1 MKQILK
7 LMLTAYKDLQMKKQL
22 IPRLSFAL
30 MMILSVNSLTVKSQP
45 LKEPKIRFIIKESE
59 KKVDVIIEGRNV
71 TSLCWPDNVYKPV
84 LYPIRTLSGT
94 EITRG
99 FPLNPRAGERDD
111 HIHQVGSWLNYGNV
125 NEFDF
130 WGNGSTG
137 KKSENGGVIRLLG
150 IEKAENGEKEGNL
163 RINAVWDDPAGREM
177 MKELTEYRF
186 SCTNKY
192 WIVDRITTLTAGN
205 QDISMPDTKE
215 GMFAIRVARQ
225 LELPSKENVVLLDAN
240 GKPGNEKAMENR
252 GVTGNYRSNTG
263 ITGEAV
269 WGTRARWMDLY
280 GTIGNEKIS
289 IVVCDHPLNPSYPT
303 FWHARGYG
311 LFSANPLGA
320 KDFTNGKE
328 TINFSIPANKSV
340 TFRYRTIISSGS
352 HMTDDEINMLAD
364 EFATLY

>member
-1 MKQILK
+1 MKR
-7 LMLTAYKDLQMKKQL
+7 QL
-22 IPRLSFAL
+22 VSGFSLVLLS
-30 MMILSVNSLTVKSQP
+30 MIFIVNSLTVNCQP
-45 LKEPKIRFIIKESE
+45 AKEPKVRFAVKESE
-59 KKVDVIIEGRNV
+59 KKVDVIIDGKNV

-84 LYPIRTLSGT
+84 LYPLRTLSGT

-99 FPLNPRAGERDD
+99 FPLNPREGERND

-125 NEFDF
+125 NGFDF

-150 IEKAENGEKEGNL
+150 IEKAGSGNKEGNL
-163 RINAVWDDPAGREM
+163 SIIAVWEDPSGKEM
-177 MKELTEYRF
+177 MNERTEYRF
-186 SCTNKY
+186 EYRGTY
-192 WIVDRITTLTAGN
+192 WLVDRITTLTAGQ
-205 QDISMPDTKE
+205 QDIRMPDTKE

-225 LELPSKENVVLLDAN
+225 LELPSKENVPLLDSN
-240 GKPGNEKAMENR
+240 GKPGTEKALENK
-252 GVTGNYRSNTG
+252 GVSGNYRSSEG

-280 GTIGNEKIS
+280 GTIGSEKVS
-289 IVVCDHPLNPSYPT
+289 IVICDHPGNPSYPT

-320 KDFTNGKE
+320 KDFTDGRE
-328 TINFSIPANKSV
+328 TINFSIPSGKSV

-352 HMTDDEINMLAD
+352 YLTDDEINKLAD
-364 EFATLY
+364 EFAARY